1 MNTEPIVVLEDSA
14 FFKRGQIIEKYD
26 RKDGG
31 ALIEDKFIP
40 EDKFIVINESLSAA
54 DEKRIREIIRAQFK
68 NFFYNLYMRQ
78 AIFNN

>member
-26 RKDGG
+26 RKEGG
-31 ALIEDKFIP
+31 IIIEDKFIP
-40 EDKFIVINESLSAA
+40 KDKFVVLNENLSLA
-54 DEKRIREIIRAQFK
+54 DEKRIREMIKQQFK

>member
-26 RKDGG
+26 RKDDGI
-31 ALIEDKFIP
+31 LIEGKFIP
-40 EDKFIVINESLSAA
+40 KDKFVVLKEDLSLA
-54 DEKRIREIIRAQFK
+54 DEKRVREIIKQQFK
-68 NFFYNLYMRQ
+68 NFFYNLYTRQ

>member
-14 FFKRGQIIEKYD
+14 FFRKGQLIEKYE

-31 ALIEDKFIP
+31 VLIEDKFISS
-40 EDKFIVINESLSAA
+40 DKFVVINENLSPA
-54 DEKRIREIIRAQFK
+54 DEKRIRELIRLQFK